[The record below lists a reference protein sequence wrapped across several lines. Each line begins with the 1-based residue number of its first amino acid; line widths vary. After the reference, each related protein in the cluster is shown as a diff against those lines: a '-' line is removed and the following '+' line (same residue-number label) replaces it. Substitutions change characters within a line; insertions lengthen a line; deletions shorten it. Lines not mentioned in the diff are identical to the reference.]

1 MSYFKNFPQINYN
14 GVRSFNILSRAK
26 VLEDLIRQFTIFYP
40 YNIQQDERPD
50 QIALKYYGSE
60 EYTWLVFLS
69 SQIYDPYYQFPLPE
83 KELREYTRRK
93 YNLKRDEILNYV
105 IHYEYTG
112 IVTEQDED
120 VDVIPEEVARVTWK
134 MSPTTYN
141 YLKEQDLTNVQGW
154 SPVTA
159 YDFELRANDTR
170 RNIDLVSRQYL
181 SQIEREIKRVFR
193 NGV

>member
-1 MSYFKNFPQINYN
+1 MSYFKNFPRINYN

-105 IHYEYTG
+105 VHYEYTG

-159 YDFELRANDTR
+159 YDFELRANDSR